1 MSKRGENIY
10 KRKDGRWE
18 GRYKKGRKKDGK
30 IKYGY
35 VYGKSYKETKRKLI
49 ELKYKYQK
57 KNNEKVYYYGTVEQ
71 WLLIW
76 MSETVESN
84 VKISTYA
91 SYQYKLKRYVIP
103 YIGDKQLTK
112 LNSNDIV
119 NLINL
124 LQEKRLSVSTINLS
138 IGILKKSCNY
148 ALSTGI
154 VGDDIFKNIKLIKKT
169 PNKVKALSIREQSL
183 LEKIAIKDK
192 YGLPCLIALY
202 TGLRIGEISALE
214 WKNIDFEKNIITV
227 SRTYQRVPGIGN
239 KSKSKLLLSDVKT
252 SGSNRIIPMG
262 RGVRKWLLD
271 LSELQ
276 NNQTFIFEI
285 KDRPIEPRLI
295 NYRFK
300 KMLRDTEIED
310 IHFHQLRH
318 TFATRCLEAQENI
331 SVISAI
337 LGHQSVKTT
346 LDIYT
351 DALIGQKRIMIHKM
365 EDHRFDWQKKI
376 IV

>member
-18 GRYKKGRKKDGK
+18 GRYKKGRKNDGK
-30 IKYGY
+30 LKYGY
-35 VYGKSYKETKRKLI
+35 VYGKTYKETQKKLI

-57 KNNEKVYYYGTVEQ
+57 KSSEKVYYYGTVEQ

-76 MSETVESN
+76 MTETVESN

-91 SYQYKLKRYVIP
+91 SYHYKLKKYIIP
-103 YIGDKQLTK
+103 YIGDKRLAK
-112 LNSNDIV
+112 LNSTDIN

-124 LQEKRLSVSTINLS
+124 LQEKRLSVSTINVS
-138 IGILKKSCNY
+138 IGILKKSYNHALCTGLVTEDIFVNIKFLKKEAKKVR
-148 ALSTGI
+148 ALSM
-154 VGDDIFKNIKLIKKT
+154 
-169 PNKVKALSIREQSL
+169 REQSI
-183 LEKIAIKDK
+183 LERLAIKDK

-214 WKNIDFEKNIITV
+214 WENIDFEKNIIIV
-227 SRTYQRVPGIGN
+227 KRTYQRVPISEN
-239 KSKSKLLLSDVKT
+239 KNKSKLLLSDVKT
-252 SGSNRIIPMG
+252 TSSNRVIPMG
-262 RGVRKWLLD
+262 RGVRKWLIDWKKLKK
-271 LSELQ
+271 
-276 NNQTFIFEI
+276 NQTFIFEI
-285 KDRPIEPRLI
+285 NNRPVEPRLI
-295 NYRFK
+295 SYRFK
-300 KMLRDTEIED
+300 KMLRDTELEN

-365 EDHRFDWQKKI
+365 EDHRIEEHRIKI
-376 IV
+376 V